1 LSRKA
6 DGSYG
11 KPELLIE
18 DPVRFACC
26 DGITYDPCRHCVYMT
41 DSALNAVHK
50 WDIATKSFSTLWRNG
65 DTDGADGLLD
75 QPCEPIVWHGKL
87 VVVNFDMA
95 FPGLANTENDKVHTL
110 SIIDL

>member
-1 LSRKA
+1 M
-6 DGSYG
+6 
-11 KPELLIE
+11 E
-18 DPVRFACC
+18 DPARFACC

-75 QPCEPIVWHGKL
+75 QPCEPIVWRGKL

-95 FPGLANTENDKVHTL
+95 FPGLTNTENDKVHTL
-110 SIIDL
+110 SVIDL

>member
-1 LSRKA
+1 
-6 DGSYG
+6 
-11 KPELLIE
+11 
-18 DPVRFACC
+18 
-26 DGITYDPCRHCVYMT
+26 MT

-50 WDIATKSFSTLWRNG
+50 WDIATKTFSTLWRNG

-95 FPGLANTENDKVHTL
+95 FPGLTNTENDKVHTL
-110 SIIDL
+110 SVIDL